1 MELEAEPMMSE
12 NSKRIIEEM
21 NGMKT
26 MFVIQKRLT
35 QKNVV
40 RVNNQSSISKKQMR
54 NYNFVEEKEME
65 DS

>member
-1 MELEAEPMMSE
+1 MELEAESMTSE